1 MKKLSKR
8 NVLMTSLSAALVATA
23 VSPAAI
29 SAATVKLSVKKVTV
43 VNTKTVVV
51 EFNKAVNKS
60 TALKASNYVFA
71 KGTGVSVTKVT
82 LSGNKAT
89 LTVKGAENKTASFK
103 AGLTV
108 SKVKDSKGA
117 VMSTFKTN
125 VGFTIAAK
133 LVVFTKAVTL
143 DSDKNGK
150 LDSIAV
156 TFSQSVTGVDKSD
169 FQVAGYTVT
178 NASSKG
184 VVTTLTLEEK
194 DTNDLSAKPA
204 VSFVGEVKDASGKS
218 VKSIKSVQTTTGF
231 IVVNLGG
238 ENFAFTANQNF
249 FVNAKLPETFTRPA
263 GSQLRF
269 KVLITKDGAPVKNLT
284 FVYLGGIN
292 STTNAQG
299 VAYVPEKEEVSDLSL
314 TLLKMPEG
322 YKVPFTIT
330 LPSAG
335 NYEIKAEL
343 VDHNANDTAVQG
355 AEYKYLLK

>member
-23 VSPAAI
+23 VSPAVI

-43 VNTKTVVV
+43 VNTKTVLV
-51 EFNKAVNKS
+51 EFNKAVNKTS
-60 TALKASNYVFA
+60 ASKASNYVFA
-71 KGTGVSVTKVT
+71 KGSGVTVTKVT
-82 LSGNKAT
+82 LSGNKAI
-89 LTVKGAENKTASFK
+89 LTVKGADIKTASFK

-108 SKVKDSKGA
+108 SNVKDNKGK
-117 VMSTFKTN
+117 VMSKYKTN
-125 VGFTIAAK
+125 VAFTIAVKSVA
-133 LVVFTKAVTL
+133 FTKVQTL
-143 DSDKNGK
+143 DTDKNGK

-156 TFSQSVTGVDKSD
+156 TFSRAVTEVDKAD
-169 FQVAGYTVT
+169 FAVAGYTVT
-178 NASSKG
+178 NASTRG

-204 VSFVGEVKDASGKS
+204 VSFVGEVKSSGKS
-218 VKSIKSVQTTTGF
+218 VKSIKSVATTTGF

-238 ENFAFTANQNF
+238 ENFAFTAEQNF

-269 KVLITKDGAPVKNLT
+269 KVLITKDGVPVKNLT

-343 VDHNANDTAVQG
+343 VDHNANDTPVQG